1 MENKNNNYKAFIV
14 PMVAVAI
21 FTLVIFGAGY
31 AFFAATVNTNATANI
46 STQLPDS
53 GTTFIV
59 DSDPCSITVN
69 AADMAQAQAGT
80 YNGTSSCHL
89 NVTLTGA
96 VGVSCNYS
104 VMLVQKE
111 TSNTY
116 VPSAN
121 IPASQFEF
129 SGQLSGAATLAETQM
144 NTLAGTT
151 LVQNKVISIAAE
163 NTPVTQAYTFTE
175 KWYNLNID
183 QATYGSNQSR
193 ANEKYEYE
201 LKVDPTSVVC

>member
-1 MENKNNNYKAFIV
+1 MENKNYKAFIV

-31 AFFAATVNTNATANI
+31 AFFAATVNTTAIANI

-53 GTTFIV
+53 GTTFVV
-59 DSDPCSITVN
+59 DSDACSITVN
-69 AADMAQAQAGT
+69 AADMVQAQAGT
-80 YNGTSSCHL
+80 YNGTSTCHL

-96 VGVSCNYS
+96 AGVSCNYN
-104 VMLVQKE
+104 VMLVQKG

-121 IPASQFEF
+121 IPGGSFEF
-129 SGQLSGAATLAETQM
+129 SGQLSGASTIAETQM
-144 NTLAGTT
+144 NTLVNTTPLVAGKT
-151 LVQNKVISIAAE
+151 ISISSGTSA
-163 NTPVTQAYTFTE
+163 TQNYTFTE

-183 QATYGSNQSR
+183 QSKYGSNQSR

-201 LKVDPTSVVC
+201 LKVDPASVVC